1 MIEMICEGYAV
12 SCVIFL
18 FLCASRAI
26 RHFRMSETARGKE
39 MKQFNRAT
47 SEINLSLIKW
57 TPVWP
62 WVVLKDFI
70 AFVKWRRSR

>member
-1 MIEMICEGYAV
+1 MLETICEIYAV

-18 FLCASRAI
+18 FLCTSRAI
-26 RHFRMSETARGKE
+26 RYFRMSEMSRGNAL
-39 MKQFNRAT
+39 KQFNRAN
-47 SEINLSLIKW
+47 SESNLSLIKW

-70 AFVKWRRSR
+70 AFVKWRRLR